1 MSAIKNAVG
10 TIENKMCNLESNLK
24 EKNINMN
31 VKIDELKA
39 NQKNQEENQKII
51 INNL

>member
-10 TIENKMCNLESNLK
+10 TIENKMSNLES
-24 EKNINMN
+24 NMN

-39 NQKNQEENQKII
+39 NKKNQEENQKII